1 MNYSEFNKNE
11 MLTIFPNS
19 SADAIIPTLNA
30 APANS
35 LAMPATENTAAHIA
49 TNVAVNE
56 VIIISEVR

>member
-1 MNYSEFNKNE
+1 

-19 SADAIIPTLNA
+19 SADAIIPALNA